1 MAPIPRRNRPRCS
14 SPDPFYRSLSH
25 FRSAFTRPTWE
36 KVQVLFTGTVLAR
49 GRRTVAAALRA
60 TGHEH
65 DRHFSR
71 FHAVFSRARWS
82 ALELARRLLLLL
94 VQAFVPEGGLTPGST
109 HEENPRFYAI
119 PIIRIIL
126 Y

>member
-1 MAPIPRRNRPRCS
+1 MSLPRPI
-14 SPDPFYRSLSH
+14 LSVLDH

-36 KVQVLFTGTVLAR
+36 KAQILVTGTILAR

-60 TGHEH
+60 TGYEH

-71 FHAVFSRARWS
+71 FHAVFSRSRWS

-94 VQAFVPEGGLTPGST
+94 VQAFAPRGGLTLVIDETLERRRGPKIT
-109 HEENPRFYAI
+109 KAI
-119 PIIRIIL
+119 GRS
-126 Y
+126 